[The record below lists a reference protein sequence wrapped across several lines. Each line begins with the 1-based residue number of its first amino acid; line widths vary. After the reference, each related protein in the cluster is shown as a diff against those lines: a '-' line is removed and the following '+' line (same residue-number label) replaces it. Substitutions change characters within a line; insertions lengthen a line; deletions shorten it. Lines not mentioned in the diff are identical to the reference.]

1 MTKPETRDLIGKELV
16 LCIAEHLDKLPA
28 HIKIDSKGTKKYI
41 SFKDFE
47 IYVCFYVTSSL
58 YYSIWKSGVKVED
71 VPALLY
77 DRERSAEEAKEMIR
91 AAFCTALNSATGVS
105 FE

>member
-1 MTKPETRDLIGKELV
+1 MTKPESRELIGKELV
-16 LCIAEHLDKLPA
+16 LCIAEHLDKLPP

-47 IYVCFYVTSSL
+47 VYVCFYVTSSL
-58 YYSIWKSGVKVED
+58 YYSIWKGGVKVED

-77 DRERSAEEAKEMIR
+77 DRDRRREEAQAMVR
-91 AAFCTALNSATGVS
+91 AAFCEALNHATNVS
-105 FE
+105 FD